1 MIVSLSFFIFIISK
15 KSAKYVDLIDL
26 SVIIV
31 KVDASRTLEDI
42 LMSNEKVARF
52 NKQHYVVGLKET
64 LKALNR
70 DQVASLIIAQDVEVH
85 LLARVFSLIN
95 HKNIPITYF
104 QSKHALGSYVGIN
117 VNATIVALLNE
128 N

>member
-1 MIVSLSFFIFIISK
+1 
-15 KSAKYVDLIDL
+15 
-26 SVIIV
+26 
-31 KVDASRTLEDI
+31 
-42 LMSNEKVARF
+42 MSNEKVARF

-85 LLARVFSLIN
+85 LLAHVFSLIN
-95 HKNIPITYF
+95 HKNMPITYF
-104 QSKHALGSYVGIN
+104 QSNHALGSYVGIN

>member
-1 MIVSLSFFIFIISK
+1 
-15 KSAKYVDLIDL
+15 
-26 SVIIV
+26 
-31 KVDASRTLEDI
+31 
-42 LMSNEKVARF
+42 MSNEKVARF

-95 HKNIPITYF
+95 HKKYTYYLF
-104 QSKHALGSYVGIN
+104 SKQACFR
-117 VNATIVALLNE
+117 
-128 N
+128 